1 MAVLL
6 ETSQGDMVIDLFT
19 QDCPIAC
26 KNFLKLCRI
35 KYYNNCLF
43 FDVQRDFMVRT
54 GDPTNTGT
62 AGESIYGKLYG
73 KQAAYFEDELRKHL
87 RHDKKGVVSMAAT
100 GNTNASCF
108 LITTR
113 DEPLDYLDDKHTI
126 FGQISEGMDV
136 LDKINEAFV
145 DDDNVPWQVIR
156 IKHTIILDDPFEDP
170 PGLAP
175 IIPDVSPAPAADP
188 LGRLAEDV
196 DIDADEFE
204 GMTAEQTEAEIRKR
218 EATSRKQTLA
228 MIGDIPDEDV
238 EPPDD
243 TLFVCKLN
251 PITED
256 EDLEIIFSRFG
267 E

>member
-1 MAVLL
+1 MARAVLTAPSERAL
-6 ETSQGDMVIDLFT
+6 SETHG
-19 QDCPIAC
+19 A
-26 KNFLKLCRI
+26 
-35 KYYNNCLF
+35 
-43 FDVQRDFMVRT
+43 
-54 GDPTNTGT
+54 
-62 AGESIYGKLYG
+62 
-73 KQAAYFEDELRKHL
+73 H
-87 RHDKKGVVSMAAT
+87 
-100 GNTNASCF
+100 
-108 LITTR
+108 
-113 DEPLDYLDDKHTI
+113 
-126 FGQISEGMDV
+126 
-136 LDKINEAFV
+136 
-145 DDDNVPWQVIR
+145 
-156 IKHTIILDDPFEDP
+156 
-170 PGLAP
+170 
-175 IIPDVSPAPAADP
+175 PAPAADP